1 MPANKPLWVGGFA
14 LGGLALAAL
23 GIVLLGGKHL
33 FADTTEVVVVFS
45 GSVAGLGVGSP
56 VTFRGVKIGE
66 VKSMKIH
73 VNARANSGVIPVR
86 LELDR
91 DRVAWTGEG
100 GQPNGTAGLRQGVAA
115 GLRAQLASQSL
126 ITGQLSIDLD
136 FHPEAPP
143 APARTEDG
151 MFEIPSIPS
160 DLQNFKDELR
170 QVDLR
175 GIANDIRHSLAA
187 LRKVLGDVDG
197 RVGPIADRLQT
208 TLDTTAATERALGT
222 EIARTLGQINQLAA
236 ESRSQLSTNGRDLD
250 QLIQTAGRTAAQAET
265 LVATLNEMTA
275 PRSPQRGELD
285 AALRDLAA
293 SADSL
298 RTLTR
303 RLERNPGGT
312 LFGGAS
318 K

>member
-1 MPANKPLWVGGFA
+1 MPANKSMWVGGFA

-23 GIVLLGGKHL
+23 GIVVLGGKHL
-33 FADTTEVVVVFS
+33 FADTAEVVVVFD

-73 VNARANSGVIPVR
+73 VDARANSGMIPVV
-86 LELDR
+86 LELDS
-91 DRVAWTGEG
+91 DRISWT
-100 GQPNGTAGLRQGVAA
+100 GTAGQPSGTKGLQQGVAA

-136 FHPEAPP
+136 FHPGTPSVAAEKM
-143 APARTEDG
+143 G
-151 MFEIPSIPS
+151 GLFEIPTIPS

-170 QVDLR
+170 EVDLR
-175 GIANDIRHSLAA
+175 GIAADVRHTLAT
-187 LRKVLGDVDG
+187 LQKVLSDVDG
-197 RVGPIADRLQT
+197 QVGPIADSLRT
-208 TLDTTAATERALGT
+208 TLDTTTATERTLRVDV
-222 EIARTLGQINQLAA
+222 ARTLAQIDQLAA
-236 ESRSQLSTNGRDLD
+236 EGRGQLATNGKDLE
-250 QLIQTAGRTAAQAET
+250 QLIQTAQRAVAQAET
-265 LVATLNEMTA
+265 LAATLNEMTA
-275 PRSPQRGELD
+275 PRSPMRGDLE

-303 RLERNPGGT
+303 NLERNPAGT
-312 LFGGAS
+312 LWGRTS